1 MNTLRIRLEKGCGSF
16 MNINNLIV
24 WAVAAEKEQYKV
36 IRTWKQLQYPEQLIL
51 PPLFSS
57 S

>member
-36 IRTWKQLQYPEQLIL
+36 IRTWKHLQYPEQLIL